1 MKVGGK
7 CDARH
12 LKSRVARLLDIRQRN
27 YVMSYVHVFDTACD
41 YNIDSQLYTIYIFLL
56 LLFEKEDQNF
66 SLIGRPDKLARST
79 CEISGGTS
87 SIQTCI

>member
-12 LKSRVARLLDIRQRN
+12 LKVRVARLLDIRQRS

-41 YNIDSQLYTIYIFLL
+41 YNIDSQLYTNTMYLW
-56 LLFEKEDQNF
+56 
-66 SLIGRPDKLARST
+66 
-79 CEISGGTS
+79 
-87 SIQTCI
+87 